1 MLPNRAWHK
10 LSDIVFLTREKVLL
24 RFYQAVVKF
33 KQKSHNLAWNLLTVK
48 ADVQKHTCFCKQF
61 FPTRLCGSCSS
72 TLWDGTNRHL
82 FSVPGVHY
90 YWPMVRCCCLFLFC
104 FGMLLFSESL
114 LLNSM
119 FLMVQ
124 LKMDRFKV
132 ISEVF
137 NQKLSYSRCPIRVK
151 ETDATVSEN
160 VSENEL
166 LSLNRSVVMVK
177 QWWEENRTWESKGAS
192 LFITEMH
199 QAKIFS
205 WSFQS
210 MKNNFCLVSKDFQI
224 VIVQSKW
231 C

>member
-1 MLPNRAWHK
+1 
-10 LSDIVFLTREKVLL
+10 
-24 RFYQAVVKF
+24 
-33 KQKSHNLAWNLLTVK
+33 
-48 ADVQKHTCFCKQF
+48 
-61 FPTRLCGSCSS
+61 
-72 TLWDGTNRHL
+72 
-82 FSVPGVHY
+82 
-90 YWPMVRCCCLFLFC
+90 
-104 FGMLLFSESL
+104 MLLFSESL

-177 QWWEENRTWESKGAS
+177 Q
-192 LFITEMH
+192 
-199 QAKIFS
+199 
-205 WSFQS
+205 
-210 MKNNFCLVSKDFQI
+210 
-224 VIVQSKW
+224 
-231 C
+231 